1 MQARSIR
8 RIRQFFLA
16 VALSSPVAGNAQGV
30 VNNIL
35 LQWREQTD
43 KCEESTQPDDGAM
56 VGVAMFEA
64 INAIAGKYTPY
75 VATIS
80 AARGSSMDAA
90 AAQAAHDVL
99 VKVCPDM
106 QSAFD
111 GALKTSLALVKDS
124 VSRENG
130 VAVGKQAAAA
140 VIAARASSKAD
151 IKDPVM
157 TPTTA
162 GAYVPTIRRVGTTWA
177 QQTPWIM
184 KAPDEVR
191 PSPPPPLTSA
201 IWRRDLAEI
210 REMGARKAKA
220 RSPDQNDIGQF
231 WANKDVRI
239 VLRQLV
245 GLRGRSLVDDA
256 RFLALAEMA
265 WADSYVAMMDGKYA
279 YNFWRPITALRNAG
293 MVPGDSAAGDVAWE
307 PMVNTPPHP
316 EYPCGH
322 CLSAGAVGTVIA
334 EEFGEEFPSIL
345 LDMEKS
351 LLRRYHSAQEYID
364 DVTESRIL
372 AGVHY
377 RFSANAGRDA
387 GVRVGKLAV
396 ERYFKR
402 K

>member
-1 MQARSIR
+1 MSVLPGRRARVV
-8 RIRQFFLA
+8 LA
-16 VALSSPVAGNAQGV
+16 SALLVPLLGASGV
-30 VNNIL
+30 VNNVL
-35 LQWREQTD
+35 LQWREQAD
-43 KCEESTQPDDGAM
+43 KCEESTQADDGAM

-75 VATIS
+75 VATIN
-80 AARGSSMDAA
+80 AAKGSSMDAA

-106 QSAFD
+106 KPAYE
-111 GALKTSLALVKDS
+111 GALKTSLGLVKDS
-124 VSRENG
+124 IARENG
-130 VAVGKQAAAA
+130 IAVGKQAAAA
-140 VIAARASSKAD
+140 IIAARANSRAD
-151 IKDPVM
+151 VKDPVM
-157 TPTTA
+157 TPTAA
-162 GAYVPTIRRVGTTWA
+162 GVYAPTIRRVGTA
-177 QQTPWIM
+177 FANQTPWIM
-184 KAPDEVR
+184 KTPDELR
-191 PSPPPPLTSA
+191 PPPPPALTSDT
-201 IWRRDLAEI
+201 WRRDLAEI
-210 REMGARKAKA
+210 REMGAKKAKA
-220 RSPDQNDIGQF
+220 RSSDQNDIGQF

-245 GLRGRSLVDDA
+245 GLPGRSLVDDA

-279 YNFWRPITALRNAG
+279 YNLWRPITALRNAR
-293 MVPGDSAAGDVAWE
+293 MVAGDSTAGDVTWE
-307 PMVNTPPHP
+307 PMVPTPLHP

-334 EEFGEEFPSIL
+334 EEFGKEFPSIV

-387 GVRVGKLAV
+387 GVKVGKLAV

>member
-1 MQARSIR
+1 M
-8 RIRQFFLA
+8 
-16 VALSSPVAGNAQGV
+16 
-30 VNNIL
+30 
-35 LQWREQTD
+35 
-43 KCEESTQPDDGAM
+43 
-56 VGVAMFEA
+56 
-64 INAIAGKYTPY
+64 TP
-75 VATIS
+75 S
-80 AARGSSMDAA
+80 AA
-90 AAQAAHDVL
+90 
-99 VKVCPDM
+99 
-106 QSAFD
+106 
-111 GALKTSLALVKDS
+111 
-124 VSRENG
+124 G
-130 VAVGKQAAAA
+130 VYA
-140 VIAARASSKAD
+140 
-151 IKDPVM
+151 
-157 TPTTA
+157 
-162 GAYVPTIRRVGTTWA
+162 PTIRRVGTTWA

-184 KAPDEVR
+184 KTPDELR
-191 PSPPPPLTSA
+191 PPPPPALTSET
-201 IWRRDLAEI
+201 WRRDLAEI
-210 REMGARKAKA
+210 REMGAKKAKA
-220 RSPDQNDIGQF
+220 RSSDQNDIGQF

-245 GLRGRSLVDDA
+245 GLPGRSLVDDA

-279 YNFWRPITALRNAG
+279 YNLWRPITAIRNAR
-293 MVPGDSAAGDVAWE
+293 MVAGDSTAGDVAWE
-307 PMVNTPPHP
+307 PMVATPPHP

-334 EEFGEEFPSIL
+334 EEFGKEFPSIV

-387 GVRVGKLAV
+387 GVKVGKLAV

>member
-1 MQARSIR
+1 MIALPGRRARLVFASV
-8 RIRQFFLA
+8 LLVPLLGA
-16 VALSSPVAGNAQGV
+16 SGV
-30 VNNIL
+30 VNNVL
-35 LQWREQTD
+35 LQWREQAD
-43 KCEESTQPDDGAM
+43 KCEEPTQGDDGAM
-56 VGVAMFEA
+56 VAVAMFEA

-75 VATIS
+75 VAKID
-80 AARGSSMDAA
+80 APKGSSIDAA

-99 VKVCPDM
+99 AKVCPDM
-106 QSAFD
+106 QSAYD
-111 GALKTSLALVKDS
+111 GALKRSLSLVKDS
-124 VSRENG
+124 ISRENG

-140 VIAARASSKAD
+140 VIAARANSRAD

-157 TPTTA
+157 TPPAA
-162 GAYVPTIRRVGTTWA
+162 GAYVPTIRRIGMTWSK
-177 QQTPWIM
+177 QGPWIM
-184 KAPDEVR
+184 KTSDELR
-191 PSPPPPLTSA
+191 SPPPPALTSET
-201 IWRRDLAEI
+201 WRRDLAEI
-210 REMGARKAKA
+210 REMGSKKAKA
-220 RSPDQNDIGQF
+220 RRAEQTDIGQF

-245 GLRGRSLVDDA
+245 GLPGRSLVDDA

-265 WADSYVAMMDGKYA
+265 WADSYIAMMDGKYA
-279 YNFWRPITALRNAG
+279 YNFWRPITALRNAR
-293 MVPGDSAAGDVAWE
+293 MIAGDSAAGDSGWE
-307 PMVNTPPHP
+307 PMISTPPHP

-334 EEFGEEFPSIL
+334 EEFGKEFPSIV

-377 RFSANAGRDA
+377 RFSADAGRDA
-387 GVRVGKLAV
+387 GVKVGKLAV